1 MCADFARIMTAEI
14 EQERKKHPE
23 LSYLFISSNPDRM
36 RESMLDGWNPIKRE
50 GAGTVGEVR
59 VGDLILAARPMQASE
74 DERRESA
81 RRAGGALDAVERK
94 FAADLKNVGGKYLT
108 PLNNAQIMNDPSF
121 KKE

>member
-1 MCADFARIMTAEI
+1 MTAEI